1 MFMEKEMSR
10 AIIQLIYEGPALRN
24 HLMDVQELA
33 PALMAMGDLCQEAN
47 RVLNRERTQ
56 VKVFIN
62 SDFERGS
69 FLINC
74 EVIQSLYEL
83 VNLIKDPRV
92 MTAKEL
98 LEWLGIIGG
107 LTGGYGLFKYL
118 KIRRG
123 RKIGLVEFTKSNKG
137 ENIVSIQCKGDN
149 NTFCIPQRV
158 YELGEDKNIIQACK
172 GIVKP
177 LKSLDIDCVKFKD
190 KSGVQESV
198 DKSDADAI
206 IGTELESKEEEIVK
220 PQIVDARL
228 TVHTLSFD
236 TKPIKWKFKY
246 GSDVISVDVSET
258 DIPEETI
265 KRGYARV
272 GDNYKA
278 KLEITERKTE
288 TGGYVND
295 YKIIEVL
302 EFAPGPPQLKLHYGD
317 ETTSS

>member
-1 MFMEKEMSR
+1 MSK
-10 AIIQLIYEGPALRN
+10 AIIQLVYDGPSLRN

-33 PALMAMGDLCQEAN
+33 PALMAMGDLCREAN

-56 VKVFIN
+56 VKVFIK

-74 EVIQSLYEL
+74 EIIQSLYEHT

-123 RKIGLVEFTKSNKG
+123 REIERVEFTKSNKG
-137 ENIVSIQCKGDN
+137 EKIVSIQFKGDN
-149 NTFCIPQRV
+149 NTICIPPPV
-158 YELGEDKNIIQACK
+158 HELGEDKKVIQACK

-177 LKSLDIDCVKFKD
+177 LKSLDIDCIKFKD
-190 KSGVQESV
+190 EGGVQESV

-236 TKPIKWKFKY
+236 TKPSKWKFKY
-246 GSDVISVDVSET
+246 GSEVISVDVSET

-265 KRGYARV
+265 KRGYASV
-272 GDNYKA
+272 GDNYKV

-302 EFAPGPPQLKLHYGD
+302 GFAPGPPQLKLHYGD